1 MKTFNE
7 IGAYVLLMFQ
17 AFKRPDKGRVFRRQ
31 LMMDFEALG
40 TNSLGLIIILSLF
53 FGAIIAIQMAYN
65 IDNPMIPLKTIGF
78 STRQMMI
85 VEFAPTIMSLI
96 LAGKVG
102 SSIASEIGSMRVT
115 EQIDALEVM
124 GINPAN
130 YLILPK
136 ITASMIYNPILMVFS
151 IVVGIF
157 GGWLAMIVT
166 GLSSSVAFIEG
177 VRSWYDPFTVTYA
190 IIKTLVF
197 AFIIASVSGY
207 KGYTVKGG
215 SVEVGKA
222 STQAVVYSSI
232 LIIVFDLILTQMLLT

>member
-1 MKTFNE
+1 
-7 IGAYVLLMFQ
+7 
-17 AFKRPDKGRVFRRQ
+17 
-31 LMMDFEALG
+31 
-40 TNSLGLIIILSLF
+40 
-53 FGAIIAIQMAYN
+53 
-65 IDNPMIPLKTIGF
+65 
-78 STRQMMI
+78 
-85 VEFAPTIMSLI
+85 
-96 LAGKVG
+96 
-102 SSIASEIGSMRVT
+102 
-115 EQIDALEVM
+115 
-124 GINPAN
+124 
-130 YLILPK
+130 
-136 ITASMIYNPILMVFS
+136 
-151 IVVGIF
+151 
-157 GGWLAMIVT
+157 MIVT